1 MPSWLLPI
9 LQIFGPAVVKFALG
23 YLNSKYP
30 GLSDILKEIIKYIDS
45 EPDKREA
52 ISQVQKTLYTTAVL
66 PSVKKDS

>member
-9 LQIFGPAVVKFALG
+9 LQLFGPAVVKFALG

-30 GLSDILKEIIKYIDS
+30 GLSEVLKEILKYIETS
-45 EPDKREA
+45 NDKA
-52 ISQVQKTLYTTAVL
+52 LAVNDVKQTLYTSAVL

>member
-9 LQIFGPAVVKFALG
+9 LQAFGPMVVKFALG

-30 GLSDILKEIIKYIDS
+30 GLSEVLKDILKYIES
-45 EPDKREA
+45 EPNKREA
-52 ISQVQKTLYTTAVL
+52 VSQVQKTLYTTAVL